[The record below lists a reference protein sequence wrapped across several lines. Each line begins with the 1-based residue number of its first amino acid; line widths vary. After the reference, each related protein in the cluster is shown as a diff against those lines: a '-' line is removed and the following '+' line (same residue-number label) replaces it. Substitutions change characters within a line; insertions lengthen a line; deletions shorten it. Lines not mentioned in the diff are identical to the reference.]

1 MDAKSLRAAMKEK
14 AKRLASSSSE
24 KVDSSTFTPAEPMN
38 ADVKTGMRP
47 ISRRAFKAGGKVEGG
62 ENARRADRTP
72 RGFQELQFTEGRR
85 YIVRANNSAGR
96 GIAAPACV
104 HIPGSSYL
112 PIEALEL

>member
-62 ENARRADRTP
+62 ENARRAKAEQ
-72 RGFQELQFTEGRR
+72 GHAHG
-85 YIVRANNSAGR
+85 G
-96 GIAAPACV
+96 PAC
-104 HIPGSSYL
+104 GGQQL
-112 PIEALEL
+112 ALARVRT